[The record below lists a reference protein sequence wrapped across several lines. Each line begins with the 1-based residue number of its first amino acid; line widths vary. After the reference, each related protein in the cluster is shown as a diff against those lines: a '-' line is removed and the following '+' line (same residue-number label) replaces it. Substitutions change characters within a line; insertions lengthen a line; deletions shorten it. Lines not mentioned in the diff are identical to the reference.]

1 MPRLSPLAIAPCFIL
16 SALVACRGDD
26 EVGEIVATPG
36 PETVVFDVGSDA
48 ATGGLPADFGAP
60 CVDNT
65 ECLSGFCV
73 EGPAGFVC
81 TTGCVETCPSGWQC
95 RGIVAGSSD
104 LAFVCV
110 PSQEPGEDVAGT
122 DSFVDRDQLPGG
134 DAATP
139 TDSTIDR
146 DALSPEPLDLCGM
159 ALSGSGEV
167 VLAEGPAGDAP
178 DCLLGCDRTTESF
191 PLAIDLEADPY
202 TAVEGVIDSGA
213 HRYGGAPGPDIDIV
227 ELRAAPRTMLEFAI
241 QRADPASVVDPFIY
255 VTDGFAIR
263 ALNRNAS
270 NHDDCARTTLA
281 FPWAGDLSVYVVIED
296 TANADAWTPDG
307 YAAGSWV
314 GGPDRRWR
322 LRIRTAPFAPV
333 ELGVATS
340 TLRADGQ
347 VLGEAGLTRYYR
359 FEAPG
364 TADLDVRITAAPGAD
379 PALHLFAGGM
389 KTMLGTLEWQQMTDD
404 GGRTG
409 AVTLGRSA
417 FRPCVPASE
426 CFEGNCNGPMCTDD
440 PVEYVFAVGDWEGAG
455 GPGFR
460 YAVEVRR
467 R

>member
-1 MPRLSPLAIAPCFIL
+1 MSCRFHLAVSSLLINISVA
-16 SALVACRGDD
+16 ACRGED
-26 EVGEIVATPG
+26 EAGEIVGPSG
-36 PETVVFDVGSDA
+36 PETVVFDVGAESV
-48 ATGGLPADFGAP
+48 TSGLPADFGVP
-60 CVDNT
+60 CSDNT

-110 PSQEPGEDVAGT
+110 PGQDPGADVVGS
-122 DSFVDRDQLPGG
+122 DSVIDRDLDPGADG
-134 DAATP
+134 AAP

-146 DALSPEPLDLCGM
+146 DALAPSPIDLCGLP
-159 ALSGSGEV
+159 LSGAGEV
-167 VLAEGPAGDAP
+167 ILAEGPGGDAP

-191 PLAIDLEADPY
+191 PLGIDLSTDAF
-202 TAVEGVIDSGA
+202 TAVDGIIDGGT

-227 ELRAAPRTMLEFAI
+227 ALRAPARTMLELAI
-241 QRADPASVVDPFIY
+241 QRADAASTVDPFIY

-270 NHDDCARTTLA
+270 NHADCARTTLA

-322 LRIRTAPFAPV
+322 LRVRTAPFAPI
-333 ELGVATS
+333 ELGVATN

-364 TADLDVRITAAPGAD
+364 TADLEVRIAEAPGAD

-389 KTMLGTLEWQQMTDD
+389 KTMLGALEWQQMTDD
-404 GGRTG
+404 GGG
-409 AVTLGRSA
+409 SGSVTLTRSA
-417 FRPCVPASE
+417 FRPCVPAAE
-426 CFEGNCNGPMCTDD
+426 CFEGNCNGPQCTDAL
-440 PVEYVFAVGDWEGAG
+440 VEYVFAVGDWEGAG
-455 GPGFR
+455 GPEFR
-460 YAVEVRR
+460 YQVEVRR